1 MLQIHR
7 SSLRLLV
14 LLAALGLSGQQV
26 QAQTRTR
33 VQTQAQAPVQS
44 FGRTASGIEY
54 KIYRNTTGRYQ
65 LRTDVNPA
73 GDPTYSTRV
82 GKILAA
88 HLQYRTAKDS
98 LLFSTR
104 KELMGMPAQL
114 PLAELKVR
122 GGIEDAV
129 ALLQPGDSAVFRF
142 NVDSVFAKS
151 FRQPAPP
158 FMKKAG
164 NTMTVLAKAQKVMTQ
179 EEASADQQKMMELAK
194 KKAEADAARLLQ
206 KDDLQ
211 IQAYLKKNNLQGL
224 KTTGGTYY
232 VVTKAGTGP
241 KPQTGQTVSV
251 LYKGTLLDGKV
262 FDSSEKQ
269 GGKPISFALGVGQ
282 VIPGWDQGL
291 AALTQGT
298 KAILLVPSPL
308 AYGSR
313 GAGPDIPANAILR
326 FDVELVEVK

>member
-1 MLQIHR
+1 MLELHR
-7 SSLRLLV
+7 SFLLV
-14 LLAALGLSGQQV
+14 LVLVAALGFSGQPV
-26 QAQTRTR
+26 QAQAR
-33 VQTQAQAPVQS
+33 VQAQVQS
-44 FGRTASGIEY
+44 FGRTTSGIEY
-54 KIYRNTTGRYQ
+54 KIYHRTNGRYQ

-114 PLAELKVR
+114 PLSEVKVR

-164 NTMTVLAKAQKVMTQ
+164 NTMTVLAKAQKLMTQ

-211 IQAYLKKNNLQGL
+211 IQAYLKKNNLTGL

-298 KAILLVPSPL
+298 KAILLIPSPL